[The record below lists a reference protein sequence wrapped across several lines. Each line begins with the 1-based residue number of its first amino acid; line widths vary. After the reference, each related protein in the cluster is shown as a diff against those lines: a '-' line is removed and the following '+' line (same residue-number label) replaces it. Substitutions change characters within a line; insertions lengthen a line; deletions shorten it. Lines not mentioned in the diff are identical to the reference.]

1 MGSVAMRVER
11 RLDWPDL
18 TGLLLSGVL
27 AAVAPLQVFL
37 LAYAVLGPFHYLT
50 EIAWLRKKDFYFSG
64 GLVSPRIYVALTL
77 VLAALAP
84 MQYIVHRNFGFWVVG
99 FSLLLSLTVWLRN
112 YFVLA
117 ALAAAGLAA
126 KFVLKP
132 WIFLIAILVPTL
144 VHVYFFTGTFMV
156 SGAMRNRKKTL
167 VKWINPALLLLIPVA
182 LAAMHLSYGAQ
193 GNLWVRDEAA
203 SFGSLHAYLAAN
215 LHHTLHMD
223 AGLLQDPLVSAIL
236 RIFAFIYLFHY
247 LNWFAKTE
255 LLEWHRISRRQWVA
269 IGLLYAASLAC
280 YLWSFKAGFV
290 AATFLSMLHV
300 LLEFPL
306 NWHTLRF
313 LAGRLTGRTGVLRP
327 GGSAEA
333 SLAGS

>member
-1 MGSVAMRVER
+1 MRLER
-11 RLDWPDL
+11 RLDWTD
-18 TGLLLSGVL
+18 TAALLLSGVL

-64 GLVSPRIYVALTL
+64 GLVSPRTYVFLTL

-126 KFVLKP
+126 KFVLRP

-144 VHVYFFTGTFMV
+144 IHVYFFTGTFMV
-156 SGAMRNRKKTL
+156 SGAMRNRSKTFA
-167 VKWINPALLLLIPVA
+167 KWINPLLLLLIPIA
-182 LAAMHLSYGAQ
+182 LAAMHLSYGAP
-193 GNLWVRDEAA
+193 GTVWLKDEAA

-223 AGLLQDPLVSAIL
+223 AGLLHDPLVSAIL

-255 LLEWHRISRRQWVA
+255 LLEWHKISRRQWVA
-269 IGLLYAASLAC
+269 IGVLYLASLAC
-280 YLWSFKAGFV
+280 YLWSFAAGFI

-313 LAGRLTGRTGVLRP
+313 LAHRLTGRQSAPQP
-327 GGSAEA
+327 GAVPLA
-333 SLAGS
+333 S